1 MRQHLLAV
9 VFERG
14 SQVVTG
20 RRFILLFFKALEN
33 FSSAFLFSGQ
43 NGNAGCNKNAGCN
56 RLEVKQGQYET
67 EAHYCKATFTHH
79 RDQVRCSGWEGLQL
93 NSRPIS

>member
-9 VFERG
+9 VFEKG

-20 RRFILLFFKALEN
+20 QRFILLFFKALES

-43 NGNAGCNKNAGCN
+43 NGNAGCY
-56 RLEVKQGQYET
+56 R
-67 EAHYCKATFTHH
+67 
-79 RDQVRCSGWEGLQL
+79 
-93 NSRPIS
+93 